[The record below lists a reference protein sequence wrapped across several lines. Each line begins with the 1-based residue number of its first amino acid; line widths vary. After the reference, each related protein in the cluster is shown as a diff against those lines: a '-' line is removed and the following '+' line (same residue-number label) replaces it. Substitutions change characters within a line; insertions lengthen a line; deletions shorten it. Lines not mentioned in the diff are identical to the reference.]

1 MTPYLSLTEAADRV
15 FVSTEWFLPNVVPE
29 LPSSIV
35 LNGETSWLA
44 ADVKIGKLGVMRP
57 GMGRWTNWRRW
68 IRRFDGLMAKVTHSF
83 PHTVLL

>member
-44 ADVKIGKLGVMRP
+44 ADVDDWKA
-57 GMGRWTNWRRW
+57 RRDAA
-68 IRRFDGLMAKVTHSF
+68 RDGALDELAALDQEV
-83 PHTVLL
+83 